1 MTNILNFFKLSTG
14 VLMGAGIMT
23 VFAMTMLV
31 SVPQAKAAEYPNILV
46 GQNMTLG
53 STGQDVVVLQGLM
66 SELGYLNVPTGI
78 PFGYYGSLTKNAVAR
93 YQSSNNVSP
102 AVGYYGPITKN
113 AMYNDFSRHGWLSLL
128 GW

>member
-1 MTNILNFFKLSTG
+1 MTKILNHFKSSTG
-14 VLMGAGIMT
+14 IFVGAGL
-23 VFAMTMLV
+23 AMVLAMAVLV

-46 GQNMTLG
+46 GQNMTVG

-78 PFGYYGSLTKNAVAR
+78 AFGYYGSLTRDAVAR
-93 YQSSNNVSP
+93 YQSSNSVTP
-102 AVGYYGPITKN
+102 AVGYYGPVTKVS
-113 AMYNDFSRHGWLSLL
+113 MYNDFSQHGWLPML